1 MGRAIANIAMVGL
14 ALIFGVSCGSE
25 PPQIDRPLAWDTAP
39 FFNPP
44 PAPDPAAQELM
55 QRYLSNLR
63 QRGFSP
69 DDQGI
74 FLQADLTRLA
84 VHEGT
89 TLRSAAS
96 LTKIATTLAALE
108 KWGLAYR
115 FPTLIYGTGPIAEG
129 KLQGD
134 LIIEGS
140 GSPFFVWEEAIA
152 LGNALND
159 LGIREVTGNLVIVGP
174 FYMNYRT
181 DPTVA
186 GNLLRTAFDARTW
199 SGDIQTIHGLL
210 PPGTKK
216 PQILIRGNV
225 VTSPPVP
232 TATLLLRHQSL
243 NLANILKQMNIYS
256 NNVMAEVLA
265 QAAGGADA
273 VAELAAQTANVP
285 QSEIQLI
292 NGSGLGVANRIT
304 PRATVAMLI
313 ALEQDL
319 KTQSASIADVFPV
332 AGRDRAGTLKDRNF
346 PPGTLLKT
354 GTLNG
359 VSTLAGVLPTRDRG
373 WVWFALMNNNGDL
386 TQYRT
391 QQDIFLQTLAQEW
404 GSAPLQSTDTGGIPD
419 EPLGDPLRI
428 ERP

>member
-1 MGRAIANIAMVGL
+1 MGLAKLAGVGL
-14 ALIFGVSCGSE
+14 ALSLGVSCGSE
-25 PPQIDRPLAWDTAP
+25 PPQINRPLAWQTAP

-44 PAPDPAAQELM
+44 PEPDPAAEELM

-69 DDQGI
+69 DHQGV

-96 LTKIATTLAALE
+96 LTKIATTLAAVE
-108 KWGLAYR
+108 KWGLGYR

-129 KLQGD
+129 RLNGD

-159 LGIREVTGNLVIVGP
+159 LGIREVTGNFVIVGP

-181 DPTVA
+181 DPNAA
-186 GNLLRTAFDARTW
+186 GNLLRIAFDPSRW
-199 SGDIQTIHGLL
+199 SGEVQSLYEAL
-210 PPGTKK
+210 PPGTAK
-216 PQILIRGNV
+216 PQIAIRGAV

-243 NLANILKQMNIYS
+243 NLANILKQMNLYS
-256 NNVMAEVLA
+256 NNVMSEVLA
-265 QAAGGADA
+265 QAAGGAEA
-273 VAELAAQTANVP
+273 VAELAAITAGVP
-285 QSEIQLI
+285 PGEIRLI

-313 ALEQDL
+313 TLEQDL
-319 KTQSASIADVFPV
+319 ATQSASLADLFPV

-346 PPGTLLKT
+346 PNGTLLKT

-359 VSTLAGVLPTRDRG
+359 VSTLAGILPTRDRG

-386 TQYRT
+386 LQYRA
-391 QQDIFLQTLAQEW
+391 QQDLFLQTLAQEW
-404 GSAPLQSTDTGGIPD
+404 GSAPLQDDVGGIPE

>member
-1 MGRAIANIAMVGL
+1 MGGAIAKMAMVGL
-14 ALIFGVSCGSE
+14 AVGLGVSCGSA
-25 PPQIDRPLAWDTAP
+25 PPQIERPLAWQTAP

-44 PAPDPAAQELM
+44 PEPDPAAEELM

-69 DDQGI
+69 DTQGV

-108 KWGLAYR
+108 KWGLGYR

-129 KLQGD
+129 RLNGD

-159 LGIREVTGNLVIVGP
+159 LGIREITGKLVIVGP

-181 DPTVA
+181 DPHVA
-186 GNLLRTAFDARTW
+186 GNLLRTALDARGW
-199 SGDIQTIHGLL
+199 PGEVQALHGAL
-210 PPGTKK
+210 PPGTAK
-216 PQILIRGNV
+216 PQIVIRGAV
-225 VTSPPVP
+225 ITSPPIP
-232 TATLLLRHQSL
+232 SATLLLRHQSV

-256 NNVMAEVLA
+256 NNVMSEVLA

-273 VAELAAQTANVP
+273 VAELAADTAGVP
-285 QSEIQLI
+285 SGEIRLI

-319 KTQSASIADVFPV
+319 ATQSASLADLFPV
-332 AGRDRAGTLKDRNF
+332 AGRDRAGTLRDRNF
-346 PPGTLLKT
+346 PNGTLLKT
-354 GTLNG
+354 GTLNS

-386 TQYRT
+386 LQYRA
-391 QQDIFLQTLAQEW
+391 QQDLFLQTLAEEW
-404 GSAPLQSTDTGGIPD
+404 GSVPLESGVGGIPD